1 VLKYRMAYGLG
12 ELIDDYAIKNI
23 DNETIGVICG
33 FIIVLTGFLIY
44 ATFRLYN
51 LQHEIAPHIEL

>member
-1 VLKYRMAYGLG
+1 MAYGLG

-33 FIIVLTGFLIY
+33 FITVLTGFLMY
-44 ATFRLYN
+44 ATYRLYN
-51 LQHEIAPHIEL
+51 LQQDIAPDIEL